1 MAASQGCCCPCP
13 RGCPALP
20 AAQVCVCVCVAAGR
34 RGVYSGCSG
43 LQIAYLSGIE
53 AQEQPAPAHSF
64 SAKDVAELKTS
75 LLSAPNFRGVDI
87 LLTSPWPQDVGT
99 FANSAVSVLFLG
111 DFTKGCLS
119 ACSEGCWA
127 PSESLRKLG
136 VKPGRADVLVLQS
149 RRTEGEGD
157 LRDIRAIYLSPPLF
171 KCVGVYFFKYQSGGL
186 VLPQLGF

>member
-1 MAASQGCCCPCP
+1 M
-13 RGCPALP
+13 
-20 AAQVCVCVCVAAGR
+20 CVAAGR

-43 LQIAYLSGIE
+43 LQIAYLSGTE

-64 SAKDVAELKTS
+64 SAKDVVELKTS

-87 LLTSPWPQDVGT
+87 LLTSPWPRDVGT

-136 VKPGRADVLVLQS
+136 VKPGRADVVVLQS
-149 RRTEGEGD
+149 RRTEGERD
-157 LRDIRAIYLSPPLF
+157 LRDIRAIYLSLPLF
-171 KCVGVYFFKYQSGGL
+171 KCVGVYFLKYQSGAL
-186 VLPQLGF
+186 VLPQSGF